1 MAKCRSWFVWIWQ
14 WALPTYSRYFEFK
27 RMPTTTSAVVIHLR
41 TAWHPWGRGV
51 RKRASIFRTRVCAVR
66 QGVGCQPSK
75 EQFHISSIKRSGWGG
90 RSHRR
95 TAPEE
100 GQVGAERSIPESIRI
115 QECPIRLLSNTR
127 QLLISKRLRSIL
139 PTTSNHLRPRAVH
152 PDIAIERL
160 EKKHSKTLIYNQGA
174 RELKLLEVH
183 IQTKAV
189 NWKPATVL
197 GQCSIC
203 LTPCVPGTE
212 ESIADRRHLL
222 TTRSLSAKMSTATS
236 ESIKES
242 ESEPNQNPTDPGSLQ
257 WPVRHLILSSCE
269 ATCETWFM
277 SQLRKTLP
285 KTSSCVDFLFRS
297 FSKKGNVSI
306 AAWHF

>member
-1 MAKCRSWFVWIWQ
+1 MSENGPQFSAQEFARFAREWGVSQVKSSS
-14 WALPTYSRYFEFK
+14 TYRQSNGLAEE
-27 RMPTTTSAVVIHLR
+27 VVH
-41 TAWHPWGRGV
+41 TA
-51 RKRASIFRTRVCAVR
+51 
-66 QGVGCQPSK
+66 
-75 EQFHISSIKRSGWGG
+75 EQLLKKARLEQRDPYLSLLEYRN
-90 RSHRR
+90 
-95 TAPEE
+95 APF
-100 GQVGAERSIPESIRI
+100 GSLATPA
-115 QECPIRLLSNTR
+115 

-139 PTTSNHLRPRAVH
+139 PTTSKHLRPRAVH

-174 RELKLLEVH
+174 RELKLLASGEEVH

-212 ESIADRRHLL
+212 ESIAGRRHLL

-257 WPVRHLILSSCE
+257 
-269 ATCETWFM
+269 
-277 SQLRKTLP
+277 
-285 KTSSCVDFLFRS
+285 
-297 FSKKGNVSI
+297 
-306 AAWHF
+306 